1 MSATIL
7 PWWDSPAAVK
17 PNEFERGVLTGML
30 LKCGKSDDPTPA
42 DWSNVNMN
50 YVGVKIETW
59 VSLDGTEIHDGETWS
74 KYYLH
79 QKKTYNDGT
88 VEQYSSLITRYS
100 DWGMDEFRIKWSW
113 EFDTPNDYGN
123 IVSIIIS
130 YSFNSDPTQVYKQG
144 LGLNWRIPTTYPT
157 VVI

>member
-1 MSATIL
+1 MGTTLL

-30 LKCGKSDDPTPA
+30 LKCGKSDEPTPG
-42 DWSNVNMN
+42 DWSVVNMN

-59 VSLDGTEIHDGETWS
+59 VSLDGTEIHGGETWS

-88 VEQYSSLITRYS
+88 IEEYSSLISRYS

-113 EFDTPNDYGN
+113 EFDTPDDYGN

-130 YSFNSDPTQVYKQG
+130 YSFNSSPTQVYTQG
-144 LGLNWRIPTTYPT
+144 LSLNWSIPTTDPT